1 MTAPPFS
8 LVVRLRVLPGA
19 VDAFLDAACVN
30 AAASL
35 RDEPGCLRF
44 DVLRVAGDDHRFTF
58 YELYADR
65 EAFEA
70 HRRTPHFK
78 RWREAADR
86 YVVEQV
92 NELGAVVPSRAAVGA
107 AVVIRPP
114 DAPVVDRG
122 GGVTTTYLA
131 AGPDFM
137 NGTTE
142 FPPGAAIQPHWH
154 NCDESVVLL
163 AGRGRFEHDGD
174 ATELVAGD
182 ATLVPAGVAH
192 RFVNVGE
199 TTLRILWMYG
209 RSDPTRTFVSDG
221 RTVPIVRP
229 PAP

>member
-1 MTAPPFS
+1 MTDGAFS
-8 LVVRLRVLPGA
+8 LVVRLRVLAGA
-19 VDAFLDAACVN
+19 VDAFLAAAHAN

-35 RDEPGCLRF
+35 RDEPGCRRF
-44 DVLRVAGDDHRFTF
+44 DVLRVAGDEHRFTF
-58 YELYADR
+58 YELYEDR

-70 HRRTPHFK
+70 HRRTPHFQ

-92 NELGAVVPSRAAVGA
+92 NEVGNVVAARTRSGDGAELIRAD
-107 AVVIRPP
+107 

-131 AGPDFM
+131 AGAGLM

-142 FPPGAAIQPHWH
+142 FPPGAAIAPHWH
-154 NCDESVVLL
+154 NCEESVVVL
-163 AGRGRFEHDGD
+163 AGRGRFEHDGGVE
-174 ATELVAGD
+174 ELTAGD

-199 TTLRILWMYG
+199 DVLRILWTYG
-209 RSDPTRTFVSDG
+209 RSDPTRTFVADG
-221 RTVPIVRP
+221 RTLAIVRP
-229 PAP
+229 RA